1 MISIWHI
8 LPDSWVPGSACTLV
22 KYVQE
27 GVDMDMA
34 MCQNANCPSKTHC
47 YRFIAAPDCH
57 QVYAHF
63 TVKPKEDRCEYYI
76 PSQMEGTDGPVQA

>member
-1 MISIWHI
+1 
-8 LPDSWVPGSACTLV
+8 
-22 KYVQE
+22 
-27 GVDMDMA
+27 MDMA
-34 MCQNANCPSKTHC
+34 MCQNASCPSRGHC

-76 PSQMEGTDGPVQA
+76 PTWIESSKPTAEMVQMDLPLDTEGLM